1 MKIIDSNP
9 PMPQYVKDLM
19 SRASF
24 QFSQTFAEPGY
35 TIAIRKRTD
44 YTHIQTLKEEVER
57 LAKWVRK
64 ECRRLGMDKKGADAT
79 IVINS
84 IPSITQYCPQNS
96 FVTIFDP
103 IMQKLEPFIPQ
114 KKK

>member
-19 SRASF
+19 ARASF

-44 YTHIQTLKEEVER
+44 YTNVQTLKEEIER
-57 LAKWVRK
+57 LVKWVRK
-64 ECRRLGMDKKGADAT
+64 ECRRLGMDKKGGDAT
-79 IVINS
+79 IIINS
-84 IPSITQYCPQNS
+84 IPTINNYCPQCA

-103 IMQKLEPFIPQ
+103 IMQTLEPFIP